1 MIKNYLGDNL
11 LIILDGKKI
20 STKIKEEIKKDIENL
35 KKQGFRE
42 PCLAVILVGNDPA
55 SQVYVNNKKKSCE
68 EVGIKSLSYNLPEN
82 ITQEELLELIG
93 NLNGD
98 DNVDG
103 ILVQLPLP
111 KHINTYE
118 IIEAIHPSK
127 DVDGFH
133 PVNVGK
139 LATGKNDGIIPC
151 TPLGIWLLLKEYN
164 IDTFGKDVVVVG
176 ASNIVGKP
184 MSLLFLREERSTVTI
199 CHKNTKDLKSH
210 TEKADILVVAV
221 GKPKLITADM
231 VKEGAVVIDVGINR
245 VDGKIVG
252 DTDFENIKEKVYA
265 ITPVPGG
272 VGPMTVA
279 SLLLNTLNIFRIKNG
294 LKPHRPIYPYP

>member
-1 MIKNYLGDNL
+1 
-11 LIILDGKKI
+11 LIILDGKNL
-20 STKIKEEIKKDIENL
+20 STKIKEDIKKDIENL

-98 DNVDG
+98 DNIDG

-221 GKPKLITADM
+221 GKPRLITADM

-279 SLLLNTLNIFRIKNG
+279 SLLLNTLNIFRIKIG
-294 LKPHRPIYPYP
+294 LKPHPLLSGL

>member
-1 MIKNYLGDNL
+1 M
-11 LIILDGKKI
+11 IILDGKKI